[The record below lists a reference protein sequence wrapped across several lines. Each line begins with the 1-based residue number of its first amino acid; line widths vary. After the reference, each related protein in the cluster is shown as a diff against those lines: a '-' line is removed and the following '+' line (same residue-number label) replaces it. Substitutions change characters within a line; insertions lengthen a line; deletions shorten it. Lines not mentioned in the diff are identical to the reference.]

1 MTVAYLTCDQAIFTS
16 IRGAM
21 GEGYRIVAASRGLRP
36 EEKQAITRL
45 SPSHEALCWQPGA
58 GGDADPAFAAAFYPL
73 PTGRLCV
80 AYSSYAGAEH
90 TARGG
95 HRVYTHN
102 LVFEERD
109 FSSCEFNPFRVIRA
123 MIAAG
128 LTVPDLAPGTVLPEV
143 RLPIDAGGPPST
155 GSFAVAV
162 DSPHRRYALQ
172 GLFDERT
179 LVVPL
184 QTGWVEAAEALL
196 LGVPGPMRSKVSLG
210 AGLRY
215 SVGRCH
221 RLHVFCDEKGAA
233 RSRIVGQA
241 VEYLDPMVALPDAPI
256 SAWLAFVDRHWTRA
270 DGAALSRRTS
280 RPFTD
285 VAAAARERIGNLYNA
300 IDAVPQASIPD
311 LLTLA
316 VSHLG
321 ACCSGVEDD
330 IRKELLAGIHQT
342 LLRRLAIVRWA
353 EAQPF
358 WPRLVAL
365 WRRKDAAFAQPLID
379 ATLRALMRENALVA
393 AEAALDVA
401 SDVPPGLDPDH
412 HTRLLGEVLD
422 RLASHRPSDAE
433 PERLAALCARWQSAR
448 PDRQELLRLIERR
461 AIVQPGTPART

>member
-21 GEGYRIVAASRGLRP
+21 GAGYRIVAASRGLRP

-80 AYSSYAGAEH
+80 AYSCYAGVEH

-184 QTGWVEAAEALL
+184 QTGWVETAEALL
-196 LGVPGPMRSKVSLG
+196 LGIPGPMRSKVSLG

-221 RLHVFCDEKGAA
+221 RLHVFCDEKRAA

-241 VEYLDPMVALPDAPI
+241 VEYLDPMVALPDAPT

-285 VAAAARERIGNLYNA
+285 VAPVARERIGNLYNA
-300 IDAVPQASIPD
+300 IDAVPQTSTPD

-316 VSHLG
+316 VGHLG
-321 ACCSGVEDD
+321 VCFSGVEDD
-330 IRKELLAGIHQT
+330 IRKELLAEIQQT

-365 WRRKDAAFAQPLID
+365 WRLKDAAFAQPLID
-379 ATLRALMRENALVA
+379 AALRALMRENAWVA

-401 SDVPPGLDPDH
+401 SDLPPGLDQDQ

-422 RLASHRPSDAE
+422 RLASHPPSDAE
-433 PERLAALCARWQSAR
+433 PDRLAALCARWQSLR
-448 PDRQELLRLIERR
+448 PTAPDLRKLLERDSLVPS
-461 AIVQPGTPART
+461 AGPASA

>member
-16 IRGAM
+16 IRSAM

-36 EEKQAITRL
+36 EEKQVITRL
-45 SPSHEALCWQPGA
+45 SPSHEALCWQPG
-58 GGDADPAFAAAFYPL
+58 DEADGSRFAAAFFSL

-80 AYSSYAGAEH
+80 AYSCYAGAEH

-95 HRVYTHN
+95 QRVYTHN
-102 LVFEERD
+102 VVFAEQD
-109 FSSCEFNPFRVIRA
+109 FPSCAFNPFHVIRA

-128 LTVPDLAPGTVLPEV
+128 LTVPDLTPGTMLPEV

-155 GSFAVAV
+155 ASFAAAL

-184 QTGWVEAAEALL
+184 QTGWVEAAETLL
-196 LGVPGPMRSKVSLG
+196 LGVPGPMRTKVSLG

-241 VEYLDPMVALPDAPI
+241 VEYLDPMVALPDAPT

-270 DGAALSRRTS
+270 DDAALSRRTS

-285 VAAAARERIGNLYNA
+285 VAPAARERIGNLYNA
-300 IDAVPQASIPD
+300 IDAVPQTSIPD

-316 VSHLG
+316 VSHLD
-321 ACCSGVEDD
+321 ACSSGVEDD

-353 EAQPF
+353 DAQPF

-401 SDVPPGLDPDH
+401 SDLPPGLNQDQ

-422 RLASHRPSDAE
+422 RLASHPPSDAD
-433 PERLAALCARWQSAR
+433 PDRLAALCTRWQSAR
-448 PDRQELLRLIERR
+448 PDCHDLRGLIDRR
-461 AIVQPGTPART
+461 AVVQPGAPARA